1 MNSVQNNID
10 WSWLNPY
17 LDKICG
23 DFYNPKRLLSY
34 HKPLNFLQTSRSVGK
49 TTIWSI
55 ICFLNYTVKGKR
67 FWYMRR
73 TDDETVLGGR
83 SYFDDTLPIIKMYYP
98 EEFKDYQEIYY
109 EGGKFFV
116 NKVVDGEIVKE
127 AFGQIMPLS
136 MVYKRKSVIQANANL
151 ILMDEFVAAD
161 PKEYLGKADNLMD
174 EAKRLVNFYTTTD
187 RGIGKAFK
195 NETTI
200 VCLGNSTTLFN
211 PMFVYFDCVKYI
223 QEDSRYIS
231 PKRHIWAIER
241 LDKVAAT
248 EEIETSFGYL
258 MASNDEQQKMYHNNT
273 DEWTGTYVM
282 NEKPQKAECYANII
296 FSGKT
301 LGIWWSD
308 YKQLWWIGSPDN
320 SQKTYALDIEGHE
333 MTDKELCYALN
344 DFRFS
349 DSIKR
354 AYSRGRLFFK
364 SYAIMKLILS
374 YLKLQ

>member
-1 MNSVQNNID
+1 MKNNID

-17 LDKICG
+17 LDEICG

-49 TTIWSI
+49 TTIWAT
-55 ICFLNYTVKGKR
+55 ICFLNYWKKGKR

-73 TDDETVLGGR
+73 TDDETVLGAR
-83 SYFDDTLPIIKMYYP
+83 SFFEDTLPLLKMHYP
-98 EEFKDYQEIYY
+98 DEFKDYDEIFYN
-109 EGGKFFV
+109 GGKFYCTRIQ
-116 NKVVDGEIVKE
+116 DGEPIKE
-127 AFGQIMPLS
+127 CFGQVMPLS

-151 ILMDEFVAAD
+151 IILDEFVAAD
-161 PKEYLGKADNLMD
+161 PKEYLGTADTLTD
-174 EAKRLVNFYTTTD
+174 EAKRLTNFYTTTD

-223 QEDSRYIS
+223 QSDSRFIC

-241 LDKVAAT
+241 LDKVKAT
-248 EEIETSFGYL
+248 EEIESSFGY
-258 MASNDEQQKMYHNNT
+258 MMSSNDEQQKMYHNNT
-273 DEWTGTYVM
+273 NEWVGTYVM
-282 NEKPQKAECYANII
+282 PEKPKKAECICNII

-301 LGIWWSD
+301 LGIWHSQ
-308 YKQLWWIGSPDN
+308 YMMLWWIGNPDN
-320 SQKTYALDIEGHE
+320 SRQTYALDIDGHE
-333 MTDKELCYALN
+333 MSDKELCYALN
-344 DFRFS
+344 DFHMS
-349 DSIKR
+349 DIIKR
-354 AYSRGRLFFK
+354 AYARGRLYFK
-364 SYAIMKLILS
+364 NYAINKLILS